1 MKEKLNKILKK
12 FNEIDQDYLKND
24 FHIHST
30 WTDGKHSIL
39 ENINYSKS
47 LNMRAIAITDH
58 IRESSVYFDEYDI
71 EIKKLAKEQQF
82 NILTGFEARIKDFS
96 GNLDVKEYVQKSSDV
111 RIASVH
117 RFPFA
122 SKLFEANCFSKD
134 AAQAIEFEL
143 CCSAIKHSDFDIL
156 GHPGGMCLKEFDD
169 FSTEYFDQIIYLC
182 SKHNIAFEISYAYHS
197 KIYYNLVNL
206 LKKHNP
212 FVIFSS
218 DAHAKEKIGIWHS
231 KIKI

>member
-1 MKEKLNKILKK
+1 MKEKIKNIFKR
-12 FNEIDQDYLKND
+12 FNEIDQDYLKID

-39 ENINYSKS
+39 ENIIYSKS
-47 LNMRAIAITDH
+47 LDMKAIAITDH
-58 IRESSVYFDEYDI
+58 IRRSSVYFEEYDI
-71 EIKKLAKEQQF
+71 EIKKLAKELQF
-82 NILTGFEARIKDFS
+82 NVLTGFEARISDFN
-96 GNLDVKEYVQKSSDV
+96 GNLDVKEFVQKSADI

-122 SKLFEANCFSKD
+122 SKLFEASCFSKD
-134 AAQAIEFEL
+134 VAQAIEFDL
-143 CCSAIKHSDFDIL
+143 CCSAIKNSDFDIL

-169 FSTEYFDQIIYLC
+169 FALEYFDQIIYLC
-182 SKHNIAFEISYAYHS
+182 NKHDIAFEISYAYHS
-197 KIYYNLVNL
+197 KIYDNLIPL

-218 DAHAKEKIGIWHS
+218 DAHSREKIGIWHS